1 MKGKRNKSGVG
12 MLRLKRSFAALA
24 SSALLFAGLAA
35 PAAAQPII
43 TGGLV
48 NITIVDSLNNLI
60 TVQDVNLGVALNLA
74 ANVCG
79 VNVNVLAVQLQD
91 GTATCTTG
99 PQTATIRQITG

>member
-1 MKGKRNKSGVG
+1 
-12 MLRLKRSFAALA
+12 MLKLKMSFVALA

-48 NITIVDSLNNLI
+48 NVTVVDVIDGDILSNNN
-60 TVQDVNLGVALNLA
+60 VNIAAALNLA

-79 VNVNVLAVQLQD
+79 VNVGVLAQQLRTGQATCE
-91 GTATCTTG
+91 TAT
-99 PQTATIRQITG
+99 QAVTIRQITG